1 MRVLKVLYT
10 NPEASQLVANG
21 VEGLDY
27 ELDENG
33 QMVYPEGKSSMA
45 NLDGQL
51 PLWHTGRM

>member
-45 NLDGQL
+45 DLGWAAS
-51 PLWHTGRM
+51 LWHTGRM